1 MLCRYLILLQRLGEF
16 VETFWKF
23 IIEGDPFSENVIR
36 SFFIT
41 FKVSPRDVSK
51 SQFDTLN
58 SSLEELAVLKT
69 VGENPPHDVL

>member
-1 MLCRYLILLQRLGEF
+1 MLCRYLILLQRLSEF

-23 IIEGDPFSENVIR
+23 IIEGDPVPVNVIR
-36 SFFIT
+36 SFFII